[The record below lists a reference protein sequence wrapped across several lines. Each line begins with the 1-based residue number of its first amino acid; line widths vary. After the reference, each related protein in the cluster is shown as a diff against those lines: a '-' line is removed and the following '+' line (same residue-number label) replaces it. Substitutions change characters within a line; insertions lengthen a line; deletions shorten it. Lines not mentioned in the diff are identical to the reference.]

1 MRIRTLFFGSLALIA
16 AGAASAQNYLDLGQ
30 IRGLPATPAVQVD
43 LNPTMLGLASSVSRT
58 ANPAA
63 ADLLANIEGVRVRV
77 YSSLVDVGAVLQ
89 SIDEVSTEL
98 TRSGWQQVVR
108 VQDGGDV
115 RVLMQSAGEAI
126 TGLTAMIVNDNEAVF
141 VNLVGSLTPEQ
152 LAQFMQSTGVA
163 EALAALGQINA
174 QP

>member
-1 MRIRTLFFGSLALIA
+1 
-16 AGAASAQNYLDLGQ
+16 
-30 IRGLPATPAVQVD
+30 
-43 LNPTMLGLASSVSRT
+43 
-58 ANPAA
+58 
-63 ADLLANIEGVRVRV
+63 
-77 YSSLVDVGAVLQ
+77 
-89 SIDEVSTEL
+89 
-98 TRSGWQQVVR
+98 
-108 VQDGGDV
+108 
-115 RVLMQSAGEAI
+115 MQSAGEAI

>member
-1 MRIRTLFFGSLALIA
+1 MRIRTLFLATLALVA

-30 IRGLPATPAVQVD
+30 IRGLPETPTVQVD
-43 LNPTMLGLASSVSRT
+43 LNPMMLGLASSVSRT

-63 ADLLANIEGVRVRV
+63 ADLLANVEGVRVRV
-77 YSSLVDVGAVLQ
+77 YSSLVDVGAVMH
-89 SIDEVSTEL
+89 SIDEVSTQL
-98 TRSGWQQVVR
+98 TQSGWQQIVR

-115 RVLMQSAGEAI
+115 RVLMQASGEAI
-126 TGLTAMIVNDNEAVF
+126 TGLTAMIVEGDEAVF

-152 LAQFMQSTGVA
+152 LAQFMQSTGMA
-163 EALAALGQINA
+163 EALAALGQFNA